1 MSNSSG
7 TMVYVPNFSNS
18 VPAFG
23 HSQRVPTLKMQRL
36 SGKGGLTT
44 VSRSRTR
51 RKRALVKSF
60 KSKVKSINP
69 AKHLSNSTGV
79 TINNTEIYTLNFTSQ
94 IIQGTTNAQRLGD
107 SVYLE
112 ALKLEGF
119 FQSATDPNCYRFRL
133 MIGYSGEEYGPAV
146 LQNGNLTASELF
158 LPNTVTTPTLGV
170 VNPKAFTLLYD
181 EVHDLNSQVT
191 DYRTIGSF
199 RATIPLK
206 QQFPYQAPGSAF
218 GKTKNL
224 YCVVVAYAADVAVS
238 VPIGSAVMSYDLIFK
253 D

>member
-7 TMVYVPNFSNS
+7 TMVYVPNFSGS

-23 HSQRVPTLKMQRL
+23 HSQRVTKAARTM
-36 SGKGGLTT
+36 GKGGLTT
-44 VSRSRTR
+44 VSSRRMR
-51 RKRALVKSF
+51 RKRNMLVKSF

-94 IIQGTTNAQRLGD
+94 IVEGTSNAQRLGD

-119 FQSATDPNCYRFRL
+119 FQSATAANCYRFRL
-133 MIGYSGEEYGPAV
+133 LVGYSGEEYVPST
-146 LQNGNLTASELF
+146 LQTGNLVANQLF
-158 LPNTVTTPTLGV
+158 LPNTITTPSLGII
-170 VNPKAFTLLYD
+170 NPKAFTVLYD
-181 EVHDLNSQVT
+181 EVHDLNSQVV

-199 RATIPLK
+199 RCTIPLK
-206 QQFPYQAPGSAF
+206 QQFPYQAQGSLL
-218 GKTKNL
+218 GKLKNL
-224 YCVVVAYAADVAVS
+224 YAVVIAYAADVAVS